1 MNEHQEIHGNS
12 NNQEVRIMDKELY
25 DRIAKKTDE
34 ELDAILLQ
42 SLETGMRFHP
52 YLSPERR
59 QQLEEESKM
68 SSLEWLKLKTSSSQ
82 RQTNEQNERKTKS

>member
-1 MNEHQEIHGNS
+1 
-12 NNQEVRIMDKELY
+12 MDKELY

-34 ELDAILLQ
+34 ELDAILQ
-42 SLETGMRFHP
+42 QTVIYGMRDHP
-52 YLSPERR
+52 FLSPERR

-68 SSLEWLKLKTSSSQ
+68 APLEWLKLKNSSSQ

>member
-1 MNEHQEIHGNS
+1 MYGNS
-12 NNQEVRIMDKELY
+12 NNQKARIMDKELY
-25 DRIAKKTDE
+25 DRIAKMTDE
-34 ELDAILLQ
+34 EMDAILLQ

-68 SSLEWLKLKTSSSQ
+68 KPLEWLKLKNSSPQ
-82 RQTNEQNERKTKS
+82 RQTNEKNERKTKS

>member
-1 MNEHQEIHGNS
+1 MHGNS

-25 DRIAKKTDE
+25 ERIAKMTDE
-34 ELDAILLQ
+34 EMDAILLQ

-59 QQLEEESKM
+59 KQLEEESKM
-68 SSLEWLKLKTSSSQ
+68 APLEWLKLKNSSPQ
-82 RQTNEQNERKTKS
+82 RQTNEKNERKTKS

>member
-1 MNEHQEIHGNS
+1 
-12 NNQEVRIMDKELY
+12 MDKELY

-34 ELDAILLQ
+34 ELDAILQ
-42 SLETGMRFHP
+42 QTVIYGMRDHP
-52 YLSPERR
+52 FLSPEMR

-68 SSLEWLKLKTSSSQ
+68 APLEWLKLKNSSSQ